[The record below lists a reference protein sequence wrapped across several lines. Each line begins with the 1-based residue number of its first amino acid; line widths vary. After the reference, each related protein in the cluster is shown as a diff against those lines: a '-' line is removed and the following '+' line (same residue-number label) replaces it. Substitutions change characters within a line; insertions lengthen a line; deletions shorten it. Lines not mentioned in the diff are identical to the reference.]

1 MRKLLFSL
9 LLFLAVV
16 GGLGYI
22 WETSAQEADQLTAD
36 AGPDQTVAGPS
47 PVMVH
52 FLGKAN
58 TEEFNCVWFNQWDRI
73 RANGCDVTF
82 PVNFGNKEAKPGTT
96 RSFLLDVSRPD
107 GTGGSAYDW
116 VTITLG
122 DATAAPTATPTPT
135 PEPPADPAEGHTV
148 NGMKNTY
155 ELWGCG
161 GNTQDIIVGTFDD
174 GRWYVQSTG
183 AGEDCI
189 WGNAAIAEC
198 FMGLHWQRIE
208 DGVTDKEGCVSSGAE
223 QRDLVL
229 SIGAGG
235 WYVLDRITGEQLA
248 KLTPRSST
256 NLWIPN
262 GATPLP

>member
-82 PVNFGNKEAKPGTT
+82 AVNFGNKEAKPGTT

-122 DATAAPTATPTPT
+122 DSTAVPPSTPTPTPT
-135 PEPPADPAEGHTV
+135 PEPPAGDPRLGTSFSGVSTSYRNAD
-148 NGMKNTY
+148 NTAWQSI
-155 ELWGCG
+155 EAGFL
-161 GNTQDIIVGTFDD
+161 NDAQ
-174 GRWYVQSTG
+174 WYVYVVGSASVNCRLGQS
-183 AGEDCI
+183 
-189 WGNAAIAEC
+189 WAEANKNGC
-198 FMGLHWQRIE
+198 VGDISVISDKRLV
-208 DGVTDKEGCVSSGAE
+208 GVTPIILDGQVASWQVWAGDQVLADITPTDGITYLFEGSYAAVN
-223 QRDLVL
+223 QT
-229 SIGAGG
+229 
-235 WYVLDRITGEQLA
+235 W
-248 KLTPRSST
+248 
-256 NLWIPN
+256 
-262 GATPLP
+262 